1 MNSVSPTEID
11 VQLDRL
17 SPVPL
22 YFQLA
27 QAMEHAIVGGK
38 LQPGDRIE
46 NEIDLAKRL
55 SMSRPTARQAIQ
67 ALVDKGLL
75 VRKRGVGT
83 QVVRNEVHRA
93 VELTSLYEDLVDDG
107 RTPTTELLDY
117 RLGPAGAEIADELGI
132 DHDASVVQM
141 RRLRLADG
149 EPIAILTNYLP
160 ADFAPA
166 PDELSQKGLYQC
178 LRSRGITIQLAR
190 QRIGA
195 RLAEGDEAEL
205 LHEDDLSAVL
215 VMQRVA
221 YNEMGKAIELGRHV
235 YRSSLYFFDVSVHS
249 R

>member
-1 MNSVSPTEID
+1 MSRVSATKID
-11 VQLDRL
+11 VELDRL
-17 SPVPL
+17 SPIPL
-22 YFQLA
+22 YYQLA
-27 QAMEHAIVGGK
+27 QAMEQAILGGR

-93 VELTSLYEDLVDDG
+93 VELTSLYEDLVEAG
-107 RTPTTELLDY
+107 RSPTTELLDY
-117 RLGPAGAEIADELGI
+117 RLGAADDEIADELGLDREAPI
-132 DHDASVVQM
+132 VEI
-141 RRLRLADG
+141 RRLRRADD
-149 EPIAILTNYLP
+149 EPIAILANYLP

-166 PDELSQKGLYQC
+166 PDELRQKGLYQC
-178 LRSRGITIQLAR
+178 LRARGVTISEAR

-195 RLAEGDEAEL
+195 RLAEDDEAQL
-205 LHEDDLSAVL
+205 LHEDEGEAVL
-215 VMQRVA
+215 TMQRVA
-221 YNEMGKAIELGRHV
+221 FSEMGQAVELGRHV
-235 YRSSLYFFDVSVHS
+235 YRASLYFFDVTVQS

>member
-1 MNSVSPTEID
+1 MSRVSTTEID
-11 VQLDRL
+11 VELDRL

-27 QAMEHAIVGGK
+27 QAMEQAIVGGE
-38 LQPGDRIE
+38 LRPGDRIE

-93 VELTSLYEDLVDDG
+93 VELTSLYEDLIDAG
-107 RTPTTELLDY
+107 RSPTTELLDY
-117 RLGPAGAEIADELGI
+117 RLGPADPEVADELGLERE
-132 DHDASVVQM
+132 APVVEL
-141 RRLRLADG
+141 RRLRLAND
-149 EPIAILTNYLP
+149 EPLAILSNYLP
-160 ADFAPA
+160 ADLAPA
-166 PDELSQKGLYQC
+166 PDELRQKGLYQC
-178 LRSRGITIQLAR
+178 LRARGITIQLAR

-195 RLAEGDEAEL
+195 RLAEGDESEL
-205 LHEDDLSAVL
+205 LHEEPGGAVL
-215 VMQRVA
+215 TMQRVA
-221 YNEMGKAIELGRHV
+221 FNEMGKAIELGRHV
-235 YRSSLYFFDVSVHS
+235 YRSSIYFFDVSVHS

>member
-1 MNSVSPTEID
+1 MTRVSPTEID
-11 VQLDRL
+11 VELDRL

-27 QAMEHAIVGGK
+27 QAMEHAIVAGQ

-55 SMSRPTARQAIQ
+55 NMSRPTARQAIQ

-93 VELTSLYEDLVDDG
+93 VELTSLYEDLADAH

-117 RLGPAGAEIADELGI
+117 RLGPADTEVADELGV
-132 DHDASVVQM
+132 DHDAPVVEM

-149 EPIAILTNYLP
+149 EPIAILTNFLP

-178 LRSRGITIQLAR
+178 LRSRGLTIQLAR

-195 RLAEGDEAEL
+195 RIAEGDEARL
-205 LHEDDLSAVL
+205 LHEEEGCAVL
-215 VMQRVA
+215 TMQRVA
-221 YNEMGKAIELGRHV
+221 FNEMGKAIELGRHV

>member
-1 MNSVSPTEID
+1 MSAIEID
-11 VQLDRL
+11 VELDRL

-22 YFQLA
+22 YFQLE
-27 QAMEHAIVGGK
+27 QALEQAIVSGR

-46 NEIDLAKRL
+46 NEVDLAKRL
-55 SMSRPTARQAIQ
+55 NMSRPTARQAIQ
-67 ALVDKGLL
+67 SLVDKGLL

-93 VELTSLYEDLVDDG
+93 VELTSLYEDLADVG
-107 RTPTTELLDY
+107 RMPTTELLDY
-117 RLGPAGAEIADELGI
+117 RLGPAEDEIADELGI
-132 DHDASVVQM
+132 EPGASIVEM
-141 RRLRLADG
+141 RRLRLADD

-166 PDELSQKGLYQC
+166 PDELRQKGLYQG

-195 RLAEGDEAEL
+195 RLAEGDESRL
-205 LHEDDLSAVL
+205 LNEDAGCAVL
-215 VMQRVA
+215 TMQRVA
-221 YNEMGKAIELGRHV
+221 FDEMGKAVELGRHV
-235 YRSSLYFFDVSVHS
+235 YRSSLYFFDVSVQS